1 MKLEEIAVELKQR
14 CSDDQGKMQSL
25 LPELLET
32 HGVPTFTL
40 TPVYNPRSAAYMYV
54 AYMYV
59 ADCVYI
65 YNTCVLFD
73 LHLIPILRIRLGNL
87 RPNKC
92 KIMGSKKVNIIIL
105 PI

>member
-14 CSDDQGKMQSL
+14 CSDDHGKMQSL

-40 TPVYNPRSAAYMYV
+40 TPVYNPRWVWSP
-54 AYMYV
+54 
-59 ADCVYI
+59 
-65 YNTCVLFD
+65 LPPP
-73 LHLIPILRIRLGNL
+73 LPPLRPLSLSLRIRLGNL

-92 KIMGSKKVNIIIL
+92 KVMSSKKVSKW
-105 PI
+105 